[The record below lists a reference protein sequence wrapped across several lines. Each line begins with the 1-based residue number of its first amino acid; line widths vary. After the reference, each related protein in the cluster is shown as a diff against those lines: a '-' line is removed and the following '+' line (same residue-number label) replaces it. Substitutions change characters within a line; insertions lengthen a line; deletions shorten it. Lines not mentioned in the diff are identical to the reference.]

1 MRFVSTVAALILAL
15 LAPLTASAE
24 CNQTSL
30 RLAVIPKKDMQV
42 MMREYQPLMARL
54 SADLQ
59 MPVEMVAMTSY
70 ESVID
75 AIISG
80 GVDIAWLGPASY
92 IEAWRREPGIEPF
105 ASLTLHQGH
114 FTPAG
119 HHYRSLLMVRRD
131 EAADLQALRGGIV
144 ALSDPASTSGSLV
157 PKTEFAR
164 QVGQPLEQ
172 FFGAVSYSG
181 SHDNALDAL
190 LQGKV
195 DAAFVASVRAD
206 AYLKQGRITPDTL
219 DVLWQS
225 QPIYYD
231 PYVFSARLCSQLKE
245 RIRQSML
252 TDPEGLSEFLASQHA
267 SGIAPVGHG
276 EYQPLLKMME
286 QSREGTKP

>member
-1 MRFVSTVAALILAL
+1 MRVVTIVVALSLAL
-15 LAPLTASAE
+15 LTSLASAE
-24 CNQTSL
+24 CRQASL

-42 MMREYQPLMARL
+42 MMREYQPLLKRL
-54 SADLQ
+54 RADLR
-59 MPVEMVAMTSY
+59 MSVEMVAMNSY

-119 HHYRSLLMVRRD
+119 HHYRSLLVVRRNTASD
-131 EAADLQALRGGIV
+131 VASLRGSFV

-157 PKTEFAR
+157 PKTEFA
-164 QVGQPLEQ
+164 GHIGEPLER

-181 SHDNALDAL
+181 SHDNALETL
-190 LQGKV
+190 LRGKV
-195 DAAFVASVRAD
+195 DAAFIASVRAD
-206 AYLKQGRITPDTL
+206 AYLEQGRLTPDTL

-225 QPIYYD
+225 EPIYYD
-231 PYVFSARLCSQLKE
+231 PYVFSARLCQQLKDK
-245 RIRQSML
+245 IRQSML
-252 TDPEGLSEFLASQHA
+252 DNPEGLRAFLKSQHA
-267 SGIAPVGHG
+267 SGIAPVGHA
-276 EYQPLLKMME
+276 EYVPLLRLE
-286 QSREGTKP
+286 AVERP

>member
-24 CNQTSL
+24 CSQTSL

-42 MMREYQPLMARL
+42 MMREYQPLLDRL
-54 SADLQ
+54 SVDLR
-59 MPVEMVAMTSY
+59 MPVSMVAMNSY

-92 IEAWRREPGIEPF
+92 IEAWRREPGIQPF
-105 ASLTLHQGH
+105 ASLTLHEGH

-131 EAADLQALRGGIV
+131 EAAELQTLRGGIV

-164 QVGQPLEQ
+164 HIGQPLEQ
-172 FFGAVSYSG
+172 FFSAVSYSG

-195 DAAFVASVRAD
+195 DAAFIASVRAD
-206 AYLKQGRITPDTL
+206 AYFKQGRITADSL
-219 DVLWQS
+219 DVFWQS
-225 QPIYYD
+225 EPIYYD
-231 PYVFSARLCSQLKE
+231 PYVFSARLCPQMKD

-252 TDPEGLSEFLASQHA
+252 SNPEGLGEFLTSQHA
-267 SGIAPVGHG
+267 SGIAPVSHA
-276 EYQPLLKMME
+276 EYAPLLRLE
-286 QSREGTKP
+286 EVEGP